1 MLAVHKPVFLNS
13 KQQMDLIGVIN
24 ILALTIH
31 AHAEP
36 PHGPNPSTSISA
48 QQVRDSSR

>member
-1 MLAVHKPVFLNS
+1 MLAVHKPLFLNS

-31 AHAEP
+31 ADADP

-48 QQVRDSSR
+48 QQIRDSSR